1 LWAALT
7 ASAQKK
13 NPTLKISSNNVKIL
27 PSSVMSQPKGWIE
40 GMREMAY
47 RQPER
52 KQNAEFRV

>member
-7 ASAQKK
+7 ASEKKK
-13 NPTLKISSNNVKIL
+13 NPTLKISNNNVKIL
-27 PSSVMSQPKGWIE
+27 PSSVMSQPKEWIE
-40 GMREMAY
+40 EVRKMGY